1 MGAQKKCQ
9 LIIFTAIFS
18 IFCIIFL
25 YFLVLGIYQSY
36 NVKGLKRQVLE
47 AWIFFIISLILLS
60 FFMYIL
66 LKSFIYDVKFVL
78 VYKKKKSEIDKI
90 GVETN
95 HINNINNEG
104 EYFIKRTEYRFKKT
118 AIRKFSSNRAQV
130 YKKIV
135 SCVSILSDGKIIFG
149 FNEGTILVCT
159 LNEINCELKQ
169 NFSFNKFK
177 LKKIICISESLRY
190 EGEIMVS
197 VKDEFLPIKL
207 IKLDLLYKYSLI
219 KELARDK
226 PYIVFQEI
234 KKPNNN
240 NNNNNIIIN
249 NIGEDNYVFKILSF
263 KDGKFL
269 LCDKKGI
276 LLKEKAYDL
285 NCDEYIS
292 TKQYL
297 CNNEANEVIH
307 DIIKINEDY
316 FATLETKENSTN
328 IYFYKMYS
336 LTKEDKFIEK
346 VITSERKSNRLC
358 LINESLLSVIDNN
371 CIIFINILFKEKV
384 KTIEIN
390 GILDAGIDF
399 FYDGGIIFLK
409 NSPVNNINVPY
420 IVKIKKNQ
428 GNIEEYNSFSLT
440 NTLQDYKN
448 KKNQINYSLSIIKCL
463 KNTGIV
469 LIANDQGNLFI
480 WEEID
485 KHKNNNNI
493 FNNIII

>member
-1 MGAQKKCQ
+1 MGAEKKCQ
-9 LIIFTAIFS
+9 LILYTVLFS
-18 IFCIIFL
+18 FFCIFFL
-25 YFLVLGIYQSY
+25 YILILNIYQSY
-36 NVKGLKRQVLE
+36 NVKGLKKQVSE
-47 AWIFFIISLILLS
+47 AWIIFIISLIIIS
-60 FFMYIL
+60 FPIYVII
-66 LKSFIYDVKFVL
+66 KSFIYNVKFVL

-95 HINNINNEG
+95 YINNINNEG

-118 AIRKFSSNRAQV
+118 AIRKFHSNKNDY

-135 SCVSILSDGKIIFG
+135 SCISILSDGKIIFG
-149 FNEGTILVCT
+149 FDEGTILVCT

-177 LKKIICISESLRY
+177 LKNIICISESLRN
-190 EGEIMVS
+190 EGEIMIS
-197 VKDEFLPIKL
+197 VKDELLPIKL
-207 IKLDLLYKYSLI
+207 IRLDLYYKYSLI

-234 KKPNNN
+234 GKPNNN
-240 NNNNNIIIN
+240 NNNNIN
-249 NIGEDNYVFKILSF
+249 NNIEEDNYVFKILSF

-276 LLKEKAYDL
+276 LLKEKAHDL

-297 CNNEANEVIH
+297 CNNENEAIH
-307 DIIKINEDY
+307 DIIKINEDN

-328 IYFYKMYS
+328 IYFYKMYN
-336 LTKEDKFIEK
+336 LAKEDKFIEK
-346 VITSERKSNRLC
+346 VILSERKSNRLC
-358 LINESLLSVIDNN
+358 LVNESLLSVIDNN
-371 CIIFINILFKEKV
+371 CIIFINIVLKEKI
-384 KTIEIN
+384 KSIEIN

-409 NSPVNNINVPY
+409 NSPVDNINIPY

-428 GNIEEYNSFSLT
+428 GNLEEYNSFSLT

-448 KKNQINYSLSIIKCL
+448 GKKQINYSLSIIKCL
-463 KNTGIV
+463 KNTGII
-469 LIANDQGNLFI
+469 LIGNDQGNLFI

-485 KHKNNNNI
+485 KHKNNNNS
-493 FNNIII
+493 FNTIII